1 MHSADGRYLS
11 ASSLLTGIESASSTL
26 PLTSSLTSHLRELA
40 YVRLHPVEG
49 RSAHAV
55 YAHDT
60 RPQSAPAPNQRAAGA
75 AYHGANGNGHL
86 GDGKTGDFLYYSDS
100 EDEES
105 GLENLGDR
113 ISCNFADCL
122 KNREMTGATV
132 GGGRLYSQR
141 LSSEYGTRHMLSNSM
156 LKETTISLPHMNK
169 IFCSK
174 WLSHRQVVFGT
185 KCNKVSLAVCHHLTK
200 LLKPMF
206 SRT

>member
-1 MHSADGRYLS
+1 
-11 ASSLLTGIESASSTL
+11 
-26 PLTSSLTSHLRELA
+26 
-40 YVRLHPVEG
+40 
-49 RSAHAV
+49 
-55 YAHDT
+55 
-60 RPQSAPAPNQRAAGA
+60 
-75 AYHGANGNGHL
+75 
-86 GDGKTGDFLYYSDS
+86 
-100 EDEES
+100 
-105 GLENLGDR
+105 
-113 ISCNFADCL
+113 
-122 KNREMTGATV
+122 MTGATV

-185 KCNKVSLAVCHHLTK
+185 KCNKVSLAVRQYLTK